1 MWLLDPRRDAVGRGA
16 FADTLHMEAQN
27 IGEGGAGARQ
37 LLGQHIGAGVGGV
50 ADDEALIG
58 VEHREAAA
66 HVIER
71 GFEAGVELLELLVAL
86 HRLEKLLL
94 EPERAARHTAGAV
107 AGSLRLIIARRLL
120 SARIRSA
127 LEGALTHN
135 NVQNPRLSVRTLGND
150 RLYITNRTLTNLKRL
165 LEAQRLIRIKN
176 LQQIGRLGPPM
187 HRSQIK

>member
-1 MWLLDPRRDAVGRGA
+1 
-16 FADTLHMEAQN
+16 MEAQN

-37 LLGQHIGAGVGGV
+37 LLGQHISAGVGGV

-58 VEHREAAA
+58 VEHREATA
-66 HVIER
+66 HVIEG

-94 EPERAARHTAGAV
+94 DPERAARYTAGAV
-107 AGSLRLIIARRLL
+107 AGSLQVIIARRLL
-120 SARIRSA
+120 SARIQSA

-150 RLYITNRTLTNLKRL
+150 RLYITNCTLTNLNRL
-165 LEAQRLIRIKN
+165 LEAQQLIRIKN
-176 LQQIGRLGPPM
+176 FQQIGQFGPPL
-187 HRSQIK
+187 HRSKIK